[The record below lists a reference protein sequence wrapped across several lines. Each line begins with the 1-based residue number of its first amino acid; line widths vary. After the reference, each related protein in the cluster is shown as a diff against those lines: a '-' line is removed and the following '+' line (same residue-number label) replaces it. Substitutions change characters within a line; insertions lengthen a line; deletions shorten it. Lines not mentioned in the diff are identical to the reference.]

1 MEAFLRS
8 REWSIKGNT
17 RKKPIPANRCNGG
30 KKTGKKG
37 RKKVYALN
45 GTGHIL
51 WDQLKLDSLRFN
63 LKTYERTLFFL
74 RKFITKSKEWN
85 MHALY
90 SKGIHWVCDISLDT
104 RLITS
109 KYCVIQ
115 TVCVFYLRLY
125 EAGVSGVFIS
135 LAWQWWSRRTAINT
149 HYTRPPTITC
159 LNLHSPR
166 KKHHNLWQYVT
177 I

>member
-1 MEAFLRS
+1 M
-8 REWSIKGNT
+8 
-17 RKKPIPANRCNGG
+17 
-30 KKTGKKG
+30 
-37 RKKVYALN
+37 
-45 GTGHIL
+45 HI
-51 WDQLKLDSLRFN
+51 F
-63 LKTYERTLFFL
+63 
-74 RKFITKSKEWN
+74 
-85 MHALY
+85 Y
-90 SKGIHWVCDISLDT
+90 SNDIHWVYNIPLDT

-159 LNLHSPR
+159 PNLHSPR

-177 I
+177 IQDNPLSLGGWFVKMQGHIFVKGWSVINVHVCISTNSKWLWHTYIGACIWLFP